1 MAKTGKSS
9 TGSPLIC
16 RLAYDGLCMFEF
28 GMAVAI
34 FALRRPELDSWDDF
48 ATVKAEP
55 GPIRATGGITIDV

>member
-1 MAKTGKSS
+1 
-9 TGSPLIC
+9 
-16 RLAYDGLCMFEF
+16 MFEF